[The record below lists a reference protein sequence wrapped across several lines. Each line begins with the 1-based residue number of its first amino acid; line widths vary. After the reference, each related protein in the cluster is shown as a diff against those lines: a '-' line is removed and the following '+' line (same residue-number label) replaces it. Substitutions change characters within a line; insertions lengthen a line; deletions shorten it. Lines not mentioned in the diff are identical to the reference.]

1 MFRTNYEMYRMIS
14 ILELL
19 SLNDG
24 CFIIIIG
31 MEVHIMYMNHEHVM
45 VLNMIIKKVNLGLFG
60 VFIV

>member
-19 SLNDG
+19 SLNDC

-31 MEVHIMYMNHEHVM
+31 MEVHIMYMYHEHVM